1 MPRSVTLPR
10 GIRLR
15 SSGKYQ
21 ARVTL
26 PDGDRQ
32 VTLGTYSTVKAAQAA
47 QRVAEGQIIAGTFV
61 PPVQRRQAAKEAAE
75 RAEQEERVKNITTA
89 EVAEDWF
96 DWQEKRG
103 LKPGT
108 LTLRRSVWRNQIN
121 PAFGAL
127 PIRSITPAMID
138 RWFYDLQKVKP
149 GRAWNAYVVFD
160 NLCRFAS
167 GTARGQSHGMTAY
180 IEASPCHTPGASK
193 RPTPKSKPERETCT
207 PEEVQVLADGMP
219 ERLRLA
225 ILLAG
230 WSGLRQGEALEL
242 RRRDVFTLPNLDDPD
257 GEPLTML
264 HVHRQVQPKVGGG
277 LAVVPP
283 KTAAGRRDVPVPPNL
298 AGTLKRHLTEH
309 VGFGPDALLFPR
321 TERGDDWTTAGM
333 LAHWFKKS
341 LAKYNEEQEKDS
353 KPTLRGFTLHK
364 LRHSALTRMGEQGA
378 TTAELMAVAGHADG
392 RTVEIYQHTDA
403 RRLAALAARLPV
415 PVQQQETAKVTDIA
429 SARSK
434 STKTA

>member
-10 GIRLR
+10 GVRLLP
-15 SSGKYQ
+15 SGRYQ
-21 ARVTL
+21 VRV
-26 PDGDRQ
+26 PIPGERKQ
-32 VTLGTYSTVKAAQAA
+32 APVGTFPTVKAARAALEEAKVQVRNGDFLTPA
-47 QRVAEGQIIAGTFV
+47 QRTE
-61 PPVQRRQAAKEAAE
+61 RAKEAAE
-75 RAEQEERVKNITTA
+75 REAAEEKAKNITTA
-89 EVAEDWF
+89 EVAEAWF
-96 DWQEKRG
+96 TWQEKRG

-138 RWFYDLQKVKP
+138 RWFYDLQRVKP
-149 GRAWNAYVVFD
+149 GRAWNAYVVAD
-160 NLCRFAS
+160 NLFRYAS

-193 RPTPKSKPERETCT
+193 RPAPKSKPERETCT
-207 PEEVQVLADGMP
+207 PEEVQVLADRMP
-219 ERLRLA
+219 DRLRLA

-264 HVHRQVQPKVGGG
+264 HVHRQVQPKPGGG

-298 AGTLKRHLTEH
+298 VDTLKRHLKEH

-341 LAKYNEEQEKDS
+341 LAEYNAEQEEAS

-415 PVQQQETAKVTDIA
+415 PVQQQETAKVTDLA
-429 SARSK
+429 SARSR
-434 STKTA
+434 STKSA